1 MSCDTLNGIHLTALR
16 VNTFRHTLSYRIAGV
31 KCYLSVTQVA
41 ERTGL
46 ALNTV
51 KAYSQDTPRRMP
63 NPDAM
68 IGRVKGWKAE
78 TIDAWHTRRTR

>member
-1 MSCDTLNGIHLTALR
+1 
-16 VNTFRHTLSYRIAGV
+16 V
-31 KCYLSVTQVA
+31 KLYLSVTQVA

-68 IGRVKGWKAE
+68 IGRVKGWKVQ
-78 TIDAWHTRRTR
+78 TIDAWHACRGK

>member
-1 MSCDTLNGIHLTALR
+1 MRILTG
-16 VNTFRHTLSYRIAGV
+16 TRIVGV
-31 KCYLSVTQVA
+31 KVYLSVTQVA
-41 ERTGL
+41 DRIGL
-46 ALNTV
+46 ALNTI

-78 TIDAWHTRRTR
+78 TIDAWHERRAK

>member
-1 MSCDTLNGIHLTALR
+1 M
-16 VNTFRHTLSYRIAGV
+16 GV
-31 KCYLSVTQVA
+31 KVYLSVTQVA
-41 ERTGL
+41 DRIGL
-46 ALNTV
+46 ALNTI

-78 TIDAWHTRRTR
+78 TIDAWHERRAK

>member
-1 MSCDTLNGIHLTALR
+1 MK
-16 VNTFRHTLSYRIAGV
+16 V
-31 KCYLSVTQVA
+31 YLSVTQVA

-68 IGRVKGWKAE
+68 IGRVKGWLAE
-78 TIDAWHTRRTR
+78 TIDAWQARRAN

>member
-1 MSCDTLNGIHLTALR
+1 M
-16 VNTFRHTLSYRIAGV
+16 
-31 KCYLSVTQVA
+31 KKYLSVTEVA

-46 ALNTV
+46 SLNTV

-68 IGRVKGWKAE
+68 IGRVKGWLPK
-78 TIDAWHTRRTR
+78 TVDAWHLGNP

>member
-1 MSCDTLNGIHLTALR
+1 VRILTG
-16 VNTFRHTLSYRIAGV
+16 TRIVGV
-31 KCYLSVTQVA
+31 KVYLSVTQVA
-41 ERTGL
+41 DRIGL
-46 ALNTV
+46 ALNTI

-78 TIDAWHTRRTR
+78 TIDAWHERRAK

>member
-1 MSCDTLNGIHLTALR
+1 MH
-16 VNTFRHTLSYRIAGV
+16 FRIKSATVIVYLGV
-31 KCYLSVTQVA
+31 RQVA

-51 KAYSQDTPRRMP
+51 KAYAQDTPRRMP

-68 IGRVKGWKAE
+68 IGRVKGWRE
-78 TIDAWHTRRTR
+78 QTIDAWHGGG

>member
-1 MSCDTLNGIHLTALR
+1 
-16 VNTFRHTLSYRIAGV
+16 VNV
-31 KCYLSVTQVA
+31 YLSVTQIA

-68 IGRVKGWKAE
+68 IGRVKGWKVQ
-78 TIDAWHTRRTR
+78 TIDAWRARRAK